1 MRIKSGSMSGIQCYS
16 GYALPQA
23 KSEKQETLVFSLIIN
38 NTTADSYQLRK
49 ITDAV
54 LTAILE
60 ENK

>member
-1 MRIKSGSMSGIQCYS
+1 MSGIQCYS